1 MNVQPLSLPTPTVG
15 VQVANNAASYIEV
28 AVTNTALISTA
39 PKRILPR
46 QSRVPQLPSYVTN
59 ALISQQAMTNSS
71 LSSAEKLKY
80 GILPGQSGVT
90 LNQLSAPGQSIKP
103 GAGQFLQQLQQQ
115 APGLSFDKLASNTL
129 LTGNFG
135 VTTPQNLVKNVAAQI
150 GATTN
155 SFVTSTIGLAKNNII
170 KGIESP
176 TQVAGVILAGAT
188 LGVNKVTEL
197 LNAPAAIAAKVSD
210 TVNSFGKLVSGGN
223 FAASLADKVSS
234 GFTGLT
240 SSINGLASGLTSG
253 LTNSIGSITSGLTA
267 GLGGLT
273 SSISGV
279 VGGLTSGITGALGGI
294 TGAFGGIAGALGGL
308 FGGGSKRVVQ
318 IPSVPQLRSFIPG
331 LVGQAQQAYQIAETS
346 FGKLSANKPNALGGA
361 KLTTETDLASDSL
374 RLIRQIDSA
383 RQDLS
388 SAESELAQASRAYRV
403 EESAETYE
411 SLLSAQSARAAAEQ
425 KLSQLEKTVNTV
437 GQNSGAVSAQTAT
450 TVTNATV
457 SGLIDSPNTKN
468 SGINSLPGG
477 IAAFA
482 AQVTGASTN
491 IINSFKGLAN
501 KISTTANTVVDV
513 IKDPSKLVGNLLGNV
528 QNKLGSLV
536 SGPLGVVNSIKDKI
550 SGFMGGISSTLSSI
564 GSAPGQI
571 KAAILATNTFDAG
584 PTVTAKVGSVLN
596 DSRIPVPVF
605 DETPNVKVDNA
616 VQEQQYAALIQL
628 ENLYA
633 EREILSY
640 NLGVKTIEYGE
651 TQQSSLLSEITTL
664 TNQISTIDIKIV
676 AEQAN
681 YDRIVNNK

>member
-1 MNVQPLSLPTPTVG
+1 MNVQPLSLPTPTVE
-15 VQVANNAASYIEV
+15 VQVANNAAAYIGV

-71 LSSAEKLKY
+71 LSLAEKIKY
-80 GILPGQSGVT
+80 GVLPGPTGVT
-90 LNQLSAPGQSIKP
+90 LQQLSAPGQSIKP

-115 APGLSFDKLASNTL
+115 APGLNFDKLASNTV

-135 VTTPQNLVKNVAAQI
+135 VTTPQNLIKNVTAQL

-155 SFVTSTIGLAKNNII
+155 SFVSSTIGLAKNNII

-188 LGVNKVTEL
+188 LGVKKVTEI
-197 LNAPAAIAAKVSD
+197 LNAPAAIAAKVTD
-210 TVNSFGKLVSGGN
+210 TVNNFGKLVSGGN
-223 FAASLADKVSS
+223 LAASLADKLSS
-234 GFTGLT
+234 GVTGLT

-253 LTNSIGSITSGLTA
+253 LTNSISGITSGLTA
-267 GLGGLT
+267 SLGGLT
-273 SSISGV
+273 SN
-279 VGGLTSGITGALGGI
+279 ITGALGGL

-308 FGGGSKRVVQ
+308 FGGGSKRTVQ
-318 IPSVPQLRSFIPG
+318 IPSVPLLKSFIPG

-361 KLTTETDLASDSL
+361 KLTTETDLASNSL
-374 RLIRQIDSA
+374 RLIRQIDKA
-383 RQDLS
+383 RQDLTN
-388 SAESELAQASRAYRV
+388 AESELLQASRAYRV

-411 SLLSAQSARAAAEQ
+411 SLLSAQSARASAVQ
-425 KLSQLEKTVNTV
+425 KLSQLEQTINTV
-437 GQNSGAVSAQTAT
+437 GQNSTAVSAQAAT
-450 TVTNATV
+450 TVANAAA

-477 IAAFA
+477 IAALT

-491 IINSFKGLAN
+491 IINSFKGLAD

-528 QNKLGSLV
+528 QDKLGTLV
-536 SGPLGVVNSIKDKI
+536 SGPIGVVNSIKDKL
-550 SGFMGGISSTLSSI
+550 SGFMSGISSTLSSL

-596 DSRIPVPVF
+596 DTRIPVPVF
-605 DETPNVKVDNA
+605 EETPNVKVDNA
-616 VQEQQYAALIQL
+616 TQEQQYTAQIQL

-633 EREILSY
+633 ERELLSY
-640 NLGVKTIEYGE
+640 NLSVKTIEYSE
-651 TQQSSLLSEITTL
+651 TQQASLLSGISAL
-664 TNQISTIDIKIV
+664 TKQISEIDIKIV
-676 AEQAN
+676 AAQAN

>member
-1 MNVQPLSLPTPTVG
+1 
-15 VQVANNAASYIEV
+15 
-28 AVTNTALISTA
+28 
-39 PKRILPR
+39 
-46 QSRVPQLPSYVTN
+46 VTN
-59 ALISQQAMTNSS
+59 ALISQQAMMNSS
-71 LSSAEKLKY
+71 LSLAEKIKY
-80 GILPGQSGVT
+80 GVLPGPTGVT
-90 LNQLSAPGQSIKP
+90 LQQLSAPGQSIKP

-115 APGLSFDKLASNTL
+115 APGLNFDKLASNTV

-135 VTTPQNLVKNVAAQI
+135 VTTPQNLIKNVTAQL

-155 SFVTSTIGLAKNNII
+155 SFVSSTIGLAKNNII

-188 LGVNKVTEL
+188 LGVKKVTEI
-197 LNAPAAIAAKVSD
+197 LNAPAAIAAKVTD
-210 TVNSFGKLVSGGN
+210 TVNNFGKLVSGGN

-253 LTNSIGSITSGLTA
+253 LTNSISGITSGLTA

-273 SSISGV
+273 SNIS
-279 VGGLTSGITGALGGI
+279 GALGGL

-308 FGGGSKRVVQ
+308 FGGGSKRTVQ
-318 IPSVPQLRSFIPG
+318 IPSVPLLKSFIPG

-361 KLTTETDLASDSL
+361 KLTTEADLASNSL
-374 RLIRQIDSA
+374 RLIRQIDNA
-383 RQDLS
+383 REDLTN
-388 SAESELAQASRAYRV
+388 AESELLQASRAYRV

-411 SLLSAQSARAAAEQ
+411 SLLSAQSARASAVQ
-425 KLSQLEKTVNTV
+425 KLSQLEKTINTV
-437 GQNSGAVSAQTAT
+437 GQNSTAVSAQVAT
-450 TVTNATV
+450 TVTNAAA

-477 IAAFA
+477 IAAFT

-491 IINSFKGLAN
+491 IINSFKGLAD

-528 QNKLGSLV
+528 QSKLGTLV
-536 SGPLGVVNSIKDKI
+536 SGPIGVVNSIKDKL
-550 SGFMGGISSTLSSI
+550 SGFMGGISSTLSSL

-596 DSRIPVPVF
+596 DTRIPVPVF
-605 DETPNVKVDNA
+605 EETPNVKVDNA
-616 VQEQQYAALIQL
+616 TQEQQYTAQIQL

-633 EREILSY
+633 ERELLSY
-640 NLGVKTIEYGE
+640 NLSVKTIEYSE
-651 TQQSSLLSEITTL
+651 TQQASLLSGISAL
-664 TNQISTIDIKIV
+664 TKQISEIDIKIV
-676 AEQAN
+676 AAQAN

>member
-1 MNVQPLSLPTPTVG
+1 MNVQPLSLPTPTVE
-15 VQVANNAASYIEV
+15 VQVANNAAAYIGV

-59 ALISQQAMTNSS
+59 ALISQQAMMNSS
-71 LSSAEKLKY
+71 LSLAEKIKY
-80 GILPGQSGVT
+80 GVLPGPTGVT
-90 LNQLSAPGQSIKP
+90 LQQLSAPGQSIKP

-115 APGLSFDKLASNTL
+115 APGLNFDKLASNTV

-135 VTTPQNLVKNVAAQI
+135 VTTPQNLIKNVTAQL

-155 SFVTSTIGLAKNNII
+155 SFVSSTIGLAKNNII

-188 LGVNKVTEL
+188 LGVKKVTEI
-197 LNAPAAIAAKVSD
+197 LNAPAAIAAKVTD
-210 TVNSFGKLVSGGN
+210 TVNNFGKLVSGGN

-253 LTNSIGSITSGLTA
+253 LTNSISGITSGLTA

-273 SSISGV
+273 SNIS
-279 VGGLTSGITGALGGI
+279 GALGGL

-308 FGGGSKRVVQ
+308 FGGGSKRTVQ
-318 IPSVPQLRSFIPG
+318 IPSVPLLKSFIPG

-361 KLTTETDLASDSL
+361 KLTTEADLASNSL
-374 RLIRQIDSA
+374 RLIRQIDNA
-383 RQDLS
+383 REDLTN
-388 SAESELAQASRAYRV
+388 AESELLQASRAYRV

-411 SLLSAQSARAAAEQ
+411 SLLSAQSARASAVQ
-425 KLSQLEKTVNTV
+425 KLSQLEKTINTV
-437 GQNSGAVSAQTAT
+437 GQNSTAVSAQVAT
-450 TVTNATV
+450 TVTNAAA

-477 IAAFA
+477 IAAFT

-491 IINSFKGLAN
+491 IINSFKGLAD

-528 QNKLGSLV
+528 QSKLGTLV
-536 SGPLGVVNSIKDKI
+536 SGPIGVVNSIKDKL
-550 SGFMGGISSTLSSI
+550 SGFMGGISSTLSSL

-596 DSRIPVPVF
+596 DTRIPVPVF
-605 DETPNVKVDNA
+605 EETPNVKVDNA
-616 VQEQQYAALIQL
+616 TQEQQYTAQIQL

-633 EREILSY
+633 ERELLSY
-640 NLGVKTIEYGE
+640 NLSVKTIEYSE
-651 TQQSSLLSEITTL
+651 TQQASLLSGISAL
-664 TNQISTIDIKIV
+664 TKQISEIDIKIV
-676 AEQAN
+676 AAQAN